1 MKLEN
6 NVKILG
12 MAVKQRTLKISHASA
27 LVDKNANIYTVKK
40 ELRETVKKYPNLKKY
55 VMVAMKNVN
64 SNEKLAERRRH
75 MIWTDMFSISKMS
88 WSIQETKQTIFR
100 WRS

>member
-27 LVDKNANIYTVKK
+27 LVDKNANIYTLKK

-55 VMVAMKNVN
+55 VMVAMKKCQLKR
-64 SNEKLAERRRH
+64 E
-75 MIWTDMFSISKMS
+75 IS
-88 WSIQETKQTIFR
+88 
-100 WRS
+100 